1 MPRIIHLSS
10 TDGLLVVDRF
20 LTLSLYYNI
29 WDQNSRLACSHACLE
44 KMKKKKKKERRKKKK
59 VMLSGLHHVRGLLA
73 LIQPDDA
80 QVDPKFLVA
89 RG

>member
-1 MPRIIHLSS
+1 MLPCML
-10 TDGLLVVDRF
+10 GK
-20 LTLSLYYNI
+20 N
-29 WDQNSRLACSHACLE
+29 E
-44 KMKKKKKKERRKKKK
+44 KKKKKEEKKKG